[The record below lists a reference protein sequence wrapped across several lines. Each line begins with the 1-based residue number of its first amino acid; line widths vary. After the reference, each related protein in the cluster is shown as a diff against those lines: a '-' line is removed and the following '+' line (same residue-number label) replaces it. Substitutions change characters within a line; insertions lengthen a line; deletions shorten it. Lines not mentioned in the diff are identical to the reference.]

1 MLNLS
6 DSFMPTSLARSSNVS
21 DDTILKLDLQ
31 IFCFLEFSPTVVEFN
46 CPDESSLNVSEVLE
60 FDDLRP
66 KVRPNGV
73 LRLLILILVVFEF
86 LPIVVRSICPDESSM
101 NVSELLEYSDPML
114 KVRPKAATTSGL
126 FDLAKS

>member
-1 MLNLS
+1 
-6 DSFMPTSLARSSNVS
+6 
-21 DDTILKLDLQ
+21 
-31 IFCFLEFSPTVVEFN
+31 
-46 CPDESSLNVSEVLE
+46 VSEVLE